1 MDKAQSAHLTIQV
14 VHLDA
19 APVVLVNGEL
29 DLSTADSLRRSLQPL
44 GGRVVVNL
52 AGVSFMDCSAIGV
65 LVAAHNRLAADGGGL
80 RLRSPRDHVRRTLEL
95 VGFGDWIVQDAP
107 RSCTRRAAR
116 RSRRHRAVTS

>member
-1 MDKAQSAHLTIQV
+1 MDKPQSAQLTIQV
-14 VHLDA
+14 VHLNA
-19 APVVLVNGEL
+19 APVVMVTGEL
-29 DLSTADSLRRSLQPL
+29 DLSTADILRRSLEPL

-52 AGVSFMDCSAIGV
+52 AGVSFMGCSGIGV

-95 VGFGDWIVQDAP
+95 VGLGDWIVRDAP

-116 RSRRHRAVTS
+116 RSRHRRAVTS